1 MGLLNLIKKSLLGWG
16 GQTPPSSQSNN
27 PNSTL
32 HNTSSIN
39 GTPFIGKK
47 PSRLDLDGVT
57 PPKYLD
63 NPPK

>member
-1 MGLLNLIKKSLLGWG
+1 MGLLNLLKTSLLGWK
-16 GQTPPSSQSNN
+16 GQTPPSSQSNS

-39 GTPFIGKK
+39 GSPTIVQK
-47 PSRLDLDGVT
+47 PSNLDLDGKT
-57 PPKYLD
+57 PPRYLD